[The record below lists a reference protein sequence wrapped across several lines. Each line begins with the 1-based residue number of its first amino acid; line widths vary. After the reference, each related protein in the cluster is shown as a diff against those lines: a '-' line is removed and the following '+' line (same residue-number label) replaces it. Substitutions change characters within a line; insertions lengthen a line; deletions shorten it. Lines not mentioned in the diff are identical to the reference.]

1 MYRLFVAI
9 GGFIVLVL
17 FTALIAPNF
26 VDWTS
31 YKKEFELQT
40 SRIVG
45 QKVEV
50 LGKASMRLLPLPSI
64 TFGGLAIGKNAD
76 GTPMMTVDQFAMDV
90 ELLPLMK
97 REISIVKLKLIRPRV
112 NLFVD
117 ESGAVA
123 WTDRKEITVD
133 PEQIKLENFTITN
146 GEIKIHG
153 LAGGRT
159 LSMEQLDGTLNAK
172 SLYGPW
178 RINAD
183 GYLAGEKTN
192 LNIATGHL
200 QEDGSIRLKLSANR
214 ADLPYS
220 LSLDGPVQLREGL
233 LHWDGKFE
241 IGAKGDT
248 ALPIFSQGIFAATP
262 RDVEIPEFRLEVGE
276 RTDPYTITGKGSAKI
291 GEVID
296 FNIQADGRQ
305 INLDQ
310 VANKQNDSTKT
321 QSWDLKQR
329 LDVLREILERV
340 PVPPANGTIDISLPA
355 IIAGDTVVREI
366 TALIS
371 PDGEGWKIKKLE
383 AVFPGNTRLEAKGK
397 IGLRNSFGFTGSM
410 LVASRQPTGLA
421 AWLGKRDNPYV
432 RKLRS
437 AGFRANVVISENQT
451 SFENLELVLDKAV
464 LHGKLQRLSASGKR
478 PAMVARLEGKEINLD
493 NLRAIYALIADERS
507 ASISNHDLD
516 ITLKADTLTGFDIS
530 ANDVETR
537 FRVTNGSI
545 SIEKLNASDFFGS
558 SFSSSG
564 RIDDV
569 LNHPNGNFK
578 LSVNAADGSQL
589 LQFLNTRLP
598 DNPVLTNLSGSPELT
613 KNMQLE
619 FEINA
624 RSSEKTVRN
633 GTIGQASLKGQLA
646 KTIIDVTAAFEG
658 DANAYAQVS
667 LDVTSQL
674 TNSNPT
680 ILLQQ
685 LAISA
690 LPLNVE
696 GPLQINASITGR
708 ALSGFD
714 TLITAQAPKTKITAV
729 GLYNPI
735 GLKAGNANLKVTID
749 TKDMSEL
756 IALSSI
762 PLARDSFTSNIPA
775 SFTGDIKYENPV
787 IQISE
792 GEGRIDAHEFNLNLN
807 ITKSATANH
816 RINGNLKAQ
825 TLDLKSIAQL
835 VLGTTATGQ
844 LDRNNGW
851 NKSNFNP
858 TLLQGFDGNIAI
870 QIDQSNLGIAQPA
883 TQLTGTLALVDGSIN
898 LNQIEGQW
906 LGGKLSADIAL
917 TNSQGN
923 GNISAQYQL
932 ENADAK
938 KLTNALQ
945 MNEFIGAKITI
956 LGSIEASGRSP
967 AALISSLTG
976 SGTADIKTAV
986 ISGVN
991 TNPLPDIFAV
1001 VDKKDFE
1008 ILVENLLPA
1017 VSKTI
1022 NKGEISVPEI
1032 SVPFIM
1038 AAGKLRARNISFEA
1052 DGAKFRGSTEIDIA
1066 AMNMLSQLS
1075 IRYDPKNQWVDGA
1088 DPLIDISWNGQIANP
1103 NRTIDAQPLSGYLS
1117 LRAFEKEQR
1126 RVDLLKAKILERQRL
1141 RRDVIITNA
1150 RIRYRQRLKDEE
1162 ITRQRQAILRKEEI
1176 RLQKL
1181 ALIRHQNLLAVET
1194 TKRKEEDRIAREIER
1209 KRLEEEARI
1218 AAEKERLRLLEE
1230 AKIAAEKT
1238 RLRLEEEARIA
1249 IEKERLRLE
1258 EEIRQAAKTEK
1269 LRLQEE
1275 ARLAAKAEEAR
1286 VEALAEQLRLEKE
1299 IAEQQ
1304 AMENERKRVENLPVA
1319 QTIPL
1324 DSPAIND
1331 NNLQSQ

>member
-17 FTALIAPNF
+17 FTALIAPYF

-262 RDVEIPEFRLEVGE
+262 RDVEIPEFRLEVGQ
-276 RTDPYTITGKGSAKI
+276 RDDPYTITGKGSAKI

-310 VANKQNDSTKT
+310 VAQKQNDESKT
-321 QSWDLKQR
+321 QGWDLKQR
-329 LDVLREILERV
+329 LDILREILEKV

-371 PDGEGWKIKKLE
+371 PDGKGWKIKKLE

-464 LHGKLQRLSASGKR
+464 LHGKLQRLSANGKR

-516 ITLKADTLTGFDIS
+516 ITLKAGTLTGFDIS

-537 FRVTNGSI
+537 FRVTNGSV
-545 SIEKLNASDFFGS
+545 SIEKLSASDFFGS

-589 LQFLNTRLP
+589 LQFLKTRLP
-598 DNPVLTNLSGSPELT
+598 DNPVLTNLSGNPELT
-613 KNMQLE
+613 KNMQLD

-658 DANAYAQVS
+658 DANAYAQAS

-696 GPLQINASITGR
+696 GPLQINASITGQ

-714 TLITAQAPKTKITAV
+714 TLVTAQAPKTKITAV

-775 SFTGDIKYENPV
+775 SFTGNIKYENPV

-835 VLGTTATGQ
+835 VLGTTATVQ
-844 LDRNNGW
+844 VDW

-976 SGTADIKTAV
+976 SGTADIKNAV
-986 ISGVN
+986 ISSIN

-1001 VDKKDFE
+1001 VDMKDFE
-1008 ILVENLLPA
+1008 ILVKNLLPA

-1022 NKGEISVPEI
+1022 SKGEISVPEI

-1066 AMNMLSQLS
+1066 AMNMISQLS

-1088 DPLIDISWNGQIANP
+1088 DPLIDISWNGQIAKP

-1194 TKRKEEDRIAREIER
+1194 IKRKEEDRIAREIER

-1230 AKIAAEKT
+1230 AKIAAEEI

-1258 EEIRQAAKTEK
+1258 EEIRQAAKAEK

-1304 AMENERKRVENLPVA
+1304 AIENERKRVENLPVA